1 VLCLYDLIKGRSG
14 ILEKKANGDK
24 NDIETT
30 IEEIR
35 EELQAKQ
42 EVKKPKETANEVAP
56 EGDITVEETGL
67 EAIELADKTTLTLDK
82 S

>member
-1 VLCLYDLIKGRSG
+1 MLCLYDLIKGRSG
-14 ILEKKANGDK
+14 ILERKANGDK

-35 EELQAKQ
+35 KELQPKQEAKQ
-42 EVKKPKETANEVAP
+42 PETANEVAP
-56 EGDITVEETGL
+56 EG
-67 EAIELADKTTLTLDK
+67 KTTLTLDK